1 MLKSQ
6 VENVTFDAI
15 LTEILSHY
23 ADLCLC
29 GYFFINKAIETTE
42 PQNFLSQANRSDLI
56 SNTNFFQRDT
66 WSVKTLINL
75 FLETGGPA
83 GGGRLVLVLVL
94 GSKSFVAKLL
104 RDRLEYPNAT
114 LQDGYI

>member
-42 PQNFLSQANRSDLI
+42 FQNFLSQANQSDLI

-66 WSVKTLINL
+66 RSAQTLVNL
-75 FLETGGPA
+75 SLETGGQ
-83 GGGRLVLVLVL
+83 GGGLVGVNPL
-94 GSKSFVAKLL
+94 S
-104 RDRLEYPNAT
+104 PNSSETA
-114 LQDGYI
+114 